1 MSLLR
6 LRCLTRAPRRAK
18 PTFLDAASGALL
30 LLFPLPMVIAANA
43 AVGKRWASHATG
55 VLAGLTAG
63 GAFLV
68 GALDL
73 VGAGL
78 VQSGPGGQQI
88 GLDAGIMVT
97 AALAAVLTARP
108 VREHI
113 ARVLPIDPDSP
124 VHAYALVLAVIL
136 FGTQLA
142 TVLFVDVLAID
153 QTLPPLSIGDVLA
166 SETPFL
172 IMALAGVGIYIRRN
186 TAGSAQRL
194 GLVRPA
200 WWHVVLALAAAGA
213 FFALVQGADW
223 LSHQWTPGVASQVDK
238 TTQHVFGGLDDPI
251 GIAAIA
257 LLPGICEEI
266 LFRGALQPR
275 LGLVVTAVL
284 FTSIHTQYGLSF
296 DALSVLIVALG
307 LGLIRKHTNTT
318 TSGLCHVTYNLLA
331 AIGVAGALTGVAV
344 AVEVFL
350 VAIAA
355 YGVWTNR
362 RRFLPGGGQ
371 PDEST

>member
-1 MSLLR
+1 V
-6 LRCLTRAPRRAK
+6 
-18 PTFLDAASGALL
+18 L
-30 LLFPLPMVIAANA
+30 LLFPLPMVITANA

-55 VLAGLTAG
+55 ILAGLTAG

-73 VGAGL
+73 GGAGL
-78 VQSGPGGQQI
+78 VQSGPGGDQT

-97 AALAAVLTARP
+97 AAVAAVLAART
-108 VREHI
+108 VRERI

-136 FGTQLA
+136 FGIQVA
-142 TVLFVDVLAID
+142 TVLFVNVLAID

-166 SETPFL
+166 SEAPFL
-172 IMALAGVGIYIRRN
+172 VMALAGVGLYIRRN
-186 TAGSAQRL
+186 LGGTVERL

-200 WWHVVLALAAAGA
+200 WWQITLALAAAGA
-213 FFALVQGADW
+213 FFTLVQGADW
-223 LSHQWTPGVASQVDK
+223 LSHQWTPGIAHQVDS
-238 TTQHVFGGLDDPI
+238 TTQHVFGGLNDPL

-275 LGLVVTAVL
+275 LGLLVTAVL

-296 DALSVLIVALG
+296 DALSVLMVAIG
-307 LGLIRKHTNTT
+307 LGLIRKFTNTT
-318 TSGLCHVTYNLLA
+318 TSSLAHVTYNLLA
-331 AIGVAGALTGVAV
+331 GVGVASGLVGVAV
-344 AVEVFL
+344 AVEL
-350 VAIAA
+350 GLIALA
-355 YGVWTNR
+355 GYGLWANR
-362 RRFLPGGGQ
+362 RRFAAAGV
-371 PDEST
+371 